1 MPRSWC
7 QTEEEEAEGKKAHR
21 ADTCSQLL
29 SPSLCTIQSVAAR
42 IFFFFLYLS
51 LLLLLLLKCEWPRIV
66 WASRNTI
73 CLSGGARG
81 PLQWSKG
88 GYKRLVTRGQ
98 PTNNHKHPS
107 YFSPTTHPPLVF
119 PPFLVSLFSLLSLS
133 LSRPP
138 FHLRPFFFF
147 LMLNANVRAL
157 LLAAKGAEL

>member
-21 ADTCSQLL
+21 ADTCSRLL

-133 LSRPP
+133 LSPP
-138 FHLRPFFFF
+138 FSSQALFF
-147 LMLNANVRAL
+147 LPDAECKCASP
-157 LLAAKGAEL
+157 AAGGERG

>member
-1 MPRSWC
+1 MQSCREVGAKQRKKKQREKKRIVQTPAPDSYLLLCAQSNRS
-7 QTEEEEAEGKKAHR
+7 QPG
-21 ADTCSQLL
+21 SF
-29 SPSLCTIQSVAAR
+29 S
-42 IFFFFLYLS
+42 FFLYLS

-107 YFSPTTHPPLVF
+107 YFSPTTHPPLVSSS
-119 PPFLVSLFSLLSLS
+119 PFFLSSLSLS
-133 LSRPP
+133 LAPLFISG
-138 FHLRPFFFF
+138 PFFSS
-147 LMLNANVRAL
+147 
-157 LLAAKGAEL
+157 